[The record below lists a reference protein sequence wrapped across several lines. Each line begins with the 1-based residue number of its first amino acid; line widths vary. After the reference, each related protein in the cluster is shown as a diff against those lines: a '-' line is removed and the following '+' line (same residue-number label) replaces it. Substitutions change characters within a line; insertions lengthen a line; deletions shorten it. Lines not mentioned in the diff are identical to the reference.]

1 MERHSKPEAEDRMEE
16 PMDGRKVWINGRL
29 VPWAS
34 ATVPLLSHGL
44 SRGSAVFEV
53 FGVHVGPHGPAAFRM
68 DEHLKRLEGSLRM
81 LEMRIPWSSDAVSAA
96 VSEVVA
102 ANRMGRGLIKIVAYW
117 GEEAII
123 QLVLDTPLD
132 LAIFAIPD
140 GPELGLDRVR
150 PISACL
156 SKWRKLHP
164 ETVPVQA
171 KACANYLNGY
181 LARKDARDR
190 GFDVGLMLGTD
201 GFLAEGSIEA
211 VFLVQHGGLVTPPGG
226 RVLHSITRLSVLQA
240 AAVAG
245 IPAQEKAVTAD
256 ALWTADEIFTSHSG
270 IKVSPVARFEDRT
283 LEAPGPVTR
292 RMMALM
298 DDIIHFRDDRFAHWF
313 QKL

>member
-1 MERHSKPEAEDRMEE
+1 MPEGSDA
-16 PMDGRKVWINGRL
+16 RKVWVNGKL
-29 VPWAS
+29 IAWGD
-34 ATVPLLSHGL
+34 ATVPVLSHGL
-44 SRGSAVFEV
+44 SRGSALFEV
-53 FGVHVGPHGPAAFRM
+53 FGVHVGPDGPAAFRM
-68 DEHLKRLEGSLRM
+68 DEHLKRLEGSLQM
-81 LEMRIPWSSDAVSAA
+81 LEMKLPWSMDEVAAA
-96 VSEVVA
+96 VSDVVA

-140 GPELGLDRVR
+140 SPELGLDRVR
-150 PISACL
+150 PISACI

-211 VFLVQHGGLVTPPGG
+211 VFLVEQGGLVTPPGG
-226 RVLHSITRLSVLQA
+226 RVLRSITRQSVLQA
-240 AAVAG
+240 APVLG
-245 IPAQEKAVTAD
+245 IPAQEKAVMAG
-256 ALWTADEIFTSHSG
+256 ALFTADEIFTSHSG
-270 IKVSPVARFEDRT
+270 IKVSPVARIEDRT
-283 LEAPGPVTR
+283 LQAPGPVTQ
-292 RMMALM
+292 RMMQAM
-298 DDIIHFRDDRFAHWF
+298 DDILHFRDDRFRHWF
-313 QKL
+313 QAL